1 MPRQL
6 SKLFAGFCLFL
17 AMTAVRASGDEVD
30 RAVQDVMRWKKTPG
44 VALAVIRDGKVIRTQ
59 GYGFANLELQVP
71 VRPETIF
78 QSGSLGKQFTATAAM
93 ILVEEGEISLDDKIT
108 KYFPDAPA
116 TWNGITIRRLLTHTS
131 GIKNYTDN
139 DLNYRADYTE
149 EDLLKKAESL
159 PLDFAPGDKWNYSNT
174 GYLLLG
180 ILIHRVTGQF
190 YGDFLQDRIFKP
202 LGMTTTRIISE
213 SDIVPNRAA
222 GYRLVK
228 HEIKNQ
234 EYVSASLNTTADG
247 SLYITVLDFAKW
259 DAALYTEKLL
269 KKASLQQ
276 MWTPVKLNNGTAY
289 PYGFG
294 WFLNDIRGHRI
305 IEHTGSWQGFTGA
318 IARYVNDRLTVVAL
332 TNCASGGVSEI
343 VHQVAGTYIPAL
355 KPLPPPKA
363 IADTAPE
370 STTILRKLL
379 GDLAEGKASQ
389 DSFAPEFAKKW
400 FPDESQEFQK
410 YLADAGPIDSIELL
424 SRKDV
429 KGSEVSRYRIKL
441 PEHEL
446 LMDLTLTPE
455 KKIAGF
461 ESPE

>member
-1 MPRQL
+1 MPKRL
-6 SKLFAGFCLFL
+6 LTPFAVVCLFIFIS
-17 AMTAVRASGDEVD
+17 AACASGDEVD
-30 RAVQDVMRWKKTPG
+30 RAVQNVMRRKKTPG
-44 VALAVIRDGKVIRTQ
+44 VALAVIRDGKIIRTQ

-71 VRPETIF
+71 VKPETIF
-78 QSGSLGKQFTATAAM
+78 QSGSLGKQFTATAVM
-93 ILVEEGEISLDDKIT
+93 MLVEEGKISLDDKIT
-108 KYFPDAPA
+108 KYFPEAPA
-116 TWNGITIRRLLTHTS
+116 TWNAMTVRHLLTHTS

-149 EDLLKKAESL
+149 EDLLVKAESL

-174 GYLLLG
+174 GYLVLG

-190 YGDFLQDRIFKP
+190 YGDFLQERIFKP

-234 EYVSASLNTTADG
+234 EYVSATLNTTADG

-259 DAALYTEKLL
+259 DAALYTENLL

-276 MWTPVKLNNGTAY
+276 MWTPVTLNDGTTY

-318 IARYVNDRLTVVAL
+318 IARYVNDGLTVVAL

-343 VHQVAGTYIPAL
+343 VHQVAGTYMPDL
-355 KPLPPPKA
+355 KPQPPPA
-363 IADTAPE
+363 IPDIAPGSTA
-370 STTILRKLL
+370 ILRKLL
-379 GDLAEGKASQ
+379 TDLTEGKSPQ
-389 DSFAPEFAKKW
+389 DAFTPQVAKKW
-400 FPDESQEFQK
+400 FPDESQEFQNF
-410 YLADAGPIDSIELL
+410 LADAGPVDSIEVL
-424 SRKDV
+424 SRKQV
-429 KGSEVSRYRIKL
+429 NGSEISRYRIKL
-441 PEHEL
+441 PEHDL
-446 LMDLTLTPE
+446 LLDVTLTPE
-455 KKIAGF
+455 KKISEF
-461 ESPE
+461 VSPD